1 MQGPPGELFMLSLIS
16 FLQNF
21 LRPPQAAASQIPV
34 RQTSGARKTA
44 VAQATSL
51 VLSLPVFTAA
61 LTSAIASGKMRQ
73 AVIRT
78 G

>member
-1 MQGPPGELFMLSLIS
+1 MLSLIS

-21 LRPPQAAASQIPV
+21 HRPSQAAASQIPV
-34 RQTSGARKTA
+34 RQTSGVRKTA
-44 VAQATSL
+44 VAQVTLL
-51 VLSLPVFTAA
+51 VLSLLVFTAA
-61 LTSAIASGKMRQ
+61 LTAAIASGKMRQ